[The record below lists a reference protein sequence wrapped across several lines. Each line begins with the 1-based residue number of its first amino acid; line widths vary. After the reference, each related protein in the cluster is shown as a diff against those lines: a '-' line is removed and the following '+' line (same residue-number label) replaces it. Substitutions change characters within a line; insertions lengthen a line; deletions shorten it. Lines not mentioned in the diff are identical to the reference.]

1 MSLKRI
7 SIWMAVAVALLAAL
21 VVAPAAA
28 LESPGAAND
37 TAFIQTPAAGPGTE
51 TAGMMGTMSTGT
63 PGITVNKGSV
73 IRGNNLLVTVT
84 GEPSKEYHLF
94 IREVDGPGE
103 YPVIT
108 PGQVGVVST
117 YSPANVTILTTAA
130 GTRTIQFNTNR
141 SIDAQTFTICVEDP
155 VDPTAYDDI
164 EVEVKRGAVTVTASG
179 TGTYYL
185 GEEITL
191 SGTNSDSYTTYLFLT
206 GPNLPVNGVRLDGGM
221 SPVENNNATSFT
233 STSVEADDT
242 WSYKWDTS
250 SITRRLDS
258 GGYTIYAVAEPQG
271 KNNLTGT
278 KYDTQT
284 IQLRPGSLSVQ
295 ASGTTLAKGDEYR
308 IGGIATGNPSS
319 VNVWIFGK
327 NYYGGANGALAVRS
341 VAVESDGTFE
351 CILTGAETGALQD
364 GRYYVVVQHPA
375 GSEFEVGAIGDSIYR
390 RDSGGNF
397 NVFVARLTNLQPA
410 EAASALIS
418 ALESPNVDD
427 IYIKFSF
434 TVGDASWIW
443 IDGVSDQTY
452 GETFTVTGRTG
463 YPADT
468 VLDFWIATEDDNTF
482 VLSGEAVVA
491 DGGDWSIDLDTTAIG
506 SGGFILRI
514 TAPDGQAS
522 ASAIFDVYDDVTHPL
537 PPGGGSY
544 RVERMGTTPSL
555 DSLSSGEGVA
565 LDGIIRLDGT
575 FGYPYQSPRASRIL
589 EFSTDLQ
596 SPAWSYNLKV
606 DGNLLY
612 TAPLAVNARSFTLS
626 GWDLDYQGGVR
637 ILLSLS
643 GAVPQG
649 TENPALLRILERDP
663 DGRVVPNSEHLLSI
677 PLTDDPAPAITDNL
691 TLAPGWN
698 FISIPRPLAA
708 GNDTAA
714 IFAGVEND
722 RHSAFRYDT
731 ASGTWMNLTK
741 TDRLAPLEGYW
752 IYSTGPATIPL
763 NFSIDPLVS
772 PPERTLSTGW
782 NAVGITGNTP
792 ATARDAF
799 YSVKEQ
805 WTTLI
810 GFNAQTQAFETGI
823 VNSGTGANADTRP
836 VYPGRG
842 YWLSMTGPGTLYAI
856 GA

>member
-1 MSLKRI
+1 MLYLSNLLNLFSYLEAPAQPAMKIDVTLPGGGVTNLFGGVDLTAIPMNGTTVYMAPINLTGVETGTYTAQAKWPSTSDFYGKGLDSNTVIFQVI
-7 SIWMAVAVALLAAL
+7 SGAVAITSNKDT
-21 VVAPAAA
+21 VVRGNSFTVTITG
-28 LESPGAAND
+28 ESGQDYFLTIENPGAQPPTFRANQLGVTP
-37 TAFIQTPAAGPGTE
+37 TAD
-51 TAGMMGTMSTGT
+51 
-63 PGITVNKGSV
+63 VN
-73 IRGNNLLVTVT
+73 NVTVR
-84 GEPSKEYHLF
+84 
-94 IREVDGPGE
+94 I
-103 YPVIT
+103 
-108 PGQVGVVST
+108 
-117 YSPANVTILTTAA
+117 TAA
-130 GTRTIQFNTNR
+130 GTRSVELLTNTATR
-141 SIDAQTFTICVEDP
+141 EASYTLRVTDSRDASRYDEVRVRVE
-155 VDPTAYDDI
+155 T
-164 EVEVKRGAVTVTASG
+164 GSVTVTASG
-179 TGTYYL
+179 TGVYYL

-284 IQLRPGSLSVQ
+284 IQLRPGSLSVP

-575 FGYPYQSPRASRIL
+575 FGYPYQSTRASRI
-589 EFSTDLQ
+589 
-596 SPAWSYNLKV
+596 
-606 DGNLLY
+606 
-612 TAPLAVNARSFTLS
+612 
-626 GWDLDYQGGVR
+626 
-637 ILLSLS
+637 I
-643 GAVPQG
+643 
-649 TENPALLRILERDP
+649 
-663 DGRVVPNSEHLLSI
+663 
-677 PLTDDPAPAITDNL
+677 
-691 TLAPGWN
+691 
-698 FISIPRPLAA
+698 
-708 GNDTAA
+708 
-714 IFAGVEND
+714 
-722 RHSAFRYDT
+722 
-731 ASGTWMNLTK
+731 
-741 TDRLAPLEGYW
+741 
-752 IYSTGPATIPL
+752 
-763 NFSIDPLVS
+763 
-772 PPERTLSTGW
+772 
-782 NAVGITGNTP
+782 
-792 ATARDAF
+792 
-799 YSVKEQ
+799 
-805 WTTLI
+805 
-810 GFNAQTQAFETGI
+810 
-823 VNSGTGANADTRP
+823 
-836 VYPGRG
+836 
-842 YWLSMTGPGTLYAI
+842 
-856 GA
+856 